1 MRFLLAT
8 SITMF
13 AFLLTEAV
21 CFPSGG
27 PSQERNISTFK
38 LGVRESVNK
47 APTSRHH
54 LATIFDSVPIPPA
67 VRISSVA
74 AGAAQYIHCT
84 TKADSPL
91 SKHVQVAANL
101 MKWPHTGALCIQN
114 NPGGTRCD
122 HEMTHK
128 SAKIELCGAYFWT
141 IACASLAHA
150 AEEVIYRC
158 SNRKNGQTRA
168 AGMFLFDPKLR
179 LVIGNA

>member
-1 MRFLLAT
+1 MQFLRAT
-8 SITMF
+8 FIAMW
-13 AFLLTEAV
+13 ALLLTEVV

-27 PSQERNISTFK
+27 PRPDRDTSPFK
-38 LGVRESVNK
+38 LEVREPVDK

-54 LATIFDSVPIPPA
+54 VVTMFDGAPTSSS
-67 VRISSVA
+67 VRISSA
-74 AGAAQYIHCT
+74 AAAAAQYIYCT

-91 SKHVQVAANL
+91 SKHVQVAANQ
-101 MKWPHTGALCIQN
+101 MKWPHAGALCIQN

-141 IACASLAHA
+141 ITCTSLAHA
-150 AEEVIYRC
+150 AEEVIYHC